1 MDIKKFTTETRN
13 PNTMNLDEMSALE
26 IVTAM
31 NNQDFNVPKAIQL
44 VLNDIASVVDDV
56 SDAFMK
62 GGRLIYIGAG
72 TSGRLGILDA
82 SECPPTFGVD
92 EKMVVGIIAGG
103 EKAIRHPA
111 EGAEDNEQLAI
122 DDLKNI
128 SLNDKD
134 VLIGIAASGR
144 TPYVK
149 SAISYAKQLGCKT
162 AAIACNK
169 NSAIGQ
175 LADKAI
181 EVELGP
187 EILTGST
194 RLSSGT
200 AQKLILNMISTASMV
215 RIGKAYQNL
224 MVDVVQSNEKLKA
237 RAENIVME
245 ATGIDREQAR
255 EYIDQAKGNCKTA
268 IVMILT
274 DSNYEKDIE
283 LLDKANG
290 HVKKAIKLV

>member
-274 DSNYEKDIE
+274 DSNYEKAIE